1 MKKNNNKREMSRGLR
16 TAILQA
22 EGKKKKILSLLLE
35 FIARR
40 INTT

>member
-1 MKKNNNKREMSRGLR
+1 MKKNNNKRERNESPGLR
-16 TAILQA
+16 TVQA
-22 EGKKKKILSLLLE
+22 EEKKKKSPALLFE

>member
-1 MKKNNNKREMSRGLR
+1 MKKNNNKRERNESQGL
-16 TAILQA
+16 TTVQA
-22 EGKKKKILSLLLE
+22 ERGKKKSPALLLE